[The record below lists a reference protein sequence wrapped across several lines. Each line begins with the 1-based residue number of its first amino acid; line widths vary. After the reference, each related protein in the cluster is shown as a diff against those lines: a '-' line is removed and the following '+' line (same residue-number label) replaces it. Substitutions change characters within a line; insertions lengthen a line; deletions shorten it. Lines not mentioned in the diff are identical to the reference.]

1 MNLISN
7 SKNHTSCFFL
17 LKSRSTEKREID
29 YPEAKLSTQM
39 QPLNFPINTA
49 TSLNKNSVIQVNNS
63 FDEVNSVKGN

>member
-1 MNLISN
+1 
-7 SKNHTSCFFL
+7 
-17 LKSRSTEKREID
+17 
-29 YPEAKLSTQM
+29 M